1 MNYTHQAT
9 GLIFERQ
16 RGASPV
22 RVTGNT
28 FPHKA
33 ALKAAGFFWDEERKN
48 WAGEAIFLA
57 ALNVPESF
65 RIFAGLGL
73 KTKNK
78 IGGKV
83 AIIGL

>member
-1 MNYTHQAT
+1 MTYTHQAT

-28 FPHKA
+28 FPHKG
-33 ALKAAGFFWDEERKN
+33 ALRAAGFEWDSEN
-48 WAGEAIFLA
+48 DQWAGDASNLTTLKVAEA
-57 ALNVPESF
+57 F
-65 RIFAGLGL
+65 RIFPGLEI

-78 IGGKV
+78 IGGKIAV
-83 AIIGL
+83 IGL